1 VNGQRG
7 HLRKLVGRALFSLV
21 TTAVVT
27 GLLAPV
33 AAASP
38 IGDAEAAIMAAWD
51 KAGGD
56 TSPLGARKGDVY
68 PVGDGFA
75 LEFAGGKMYYTTE
88 TGAKYVYGPILD
100 KYESLGGAAG
110 SDLGF
115 PIASEVPGLAG
126 QDSRVATFS
135 ASDKPVIF
143 WTADHGAFVVRGPLS
158 AAWDKLGNSGG
169 VLGVPVGDETYDGDV
184 VSQKFSN
191 GAVSWNRKT
200 KQFTAEPAGLV
211 GDQLKGLDVTLDATG
226 AINMAWRSAGG
237 ANGPLG
243 AKQGGQYPMG
253 GDGVAQDFVGGKVFY
268 SPATGA
274 NAVES
279 NILTKYESL
288 GGPVNSDLGFP
299 IANESDGGFG
309 TASRIST
316 FSAADKPVIFWT
328 ADHGAFVVRGAMKA
342 AWDKLKGPNGKLG
355 VPVGDQATDGDV
367 ISQKFTGGKISWNR
381 TKNTFSTDPANL
393 APLLSGLQ
401 VSGQNQPSSAA
412 TPPHPK
418 KFTWHWWWLAAGIGG
433 LLLIVM
439 LLVGAFMWRRR
450 HTRPRG
456 ATLAHS
462 PDVDDGYDGDIGYET
477 PVEGQWHRDD
487 VDLDPHHVPHGD
499 VQPPERPAP
508 DGGPAPKMSW
518 LSRSDAAGEE
528 MRSAPDSG
536 PFELDDEDPDAVD
549 TNPIP
554 IVSDAARSRHPGYTE
569 GFSDS
574 LEDFA
579 EAPHAEVATP
589 EAGTPD
595 AGYPVAVSV
604 DDGYRD
610 GQDDE
615 PAGSQGW
622 YPEAGYAEAAYPEAG
637 YPVAGHPEAGY
648 PEARYAEAAYPEAG
662 YRQAGY
668 PQAASVEVPYPL
680 SAYPEAAAEAGY
692 LEGPEAPE
700 ALDAREVP
708 EAPEAPK
715 APHAPHAPEALAAPA
730 VPASHSGYGV
740 RTGRHAAADAEAA
753 REAREAHEAN
763 DARARDR
770 EFAEATR
777 PPVAVGSKPGTR
789 PTIHLPLDDPYQMPD
804 GYPIKASARFGLY
817 YTPASAL
824 YHDTLAELWLASED
838 VALANGFIK
847 AD

>member
-1 VNGQRG
+1 MNGQRG
-7 HLRKLVGRALFSLV
+7 HLRKLVGRALVGLV

-27 GLLAPV
+27 ILHAPV
-33 AAASP
+33 AVASP

-75 LEFAGGKMYYTTE
+75 LDFAGGKMYYTTD

-100 KYESLGGAAG
+100 KYESLGGPAG

-115 PIASEVPGLAG
+115 PTASEIPGLAG

-184 VSQKFSN
+184 VSQKFSG
-191 GAVSWNRKT
+191 GAVSWNRKA
-200 KQFTAEPAGLV
+200 KAFTADPATLA
-211 GDQLKGLDVTLDATG
+211 DQLKDLQVTLDAPA
-226 AINMAWRSAGG
+226 AINMAWRAAGG

-243 AKQGGQYPMG
+243 AKQGVQYPMG

-279 NILTKYESL
+279 DILARYESL

-309 TASRIST
+309 TASRICT

-328 ADHGAFVVRGAMKA
+328 ADHGAYVVRGAMKA

-355 VPVGDQATDGDV
+355 VPTGDQTTAGDV
-367 ISQKFTGGKISWNR
+367 ISQQFTGGKISWNR
-381 TKNTFSTDPANL
+381 AKNTFSTEPTNL

-401 VSGQNQPSSAA
+401 VPGQNQPSSAA
-412 TPPHPK
+412 MPPHAK
-418 KFTWHWWWLAAGIGG
+418 KFTWHWWYLGAGIGV
-433 LLLIVM
+433 LLLIVL
-439 LLVGAFMWRRR
+439 LLVGLFVWRRR
-450 HTRPRG
+450 HTRS
-456 ATLAHS
+456 AAAAYAHG
-462 PDVDDGYDGDIGYET
+462 PDIDDGYDGDIGYET
-477 PVEGQWHRDD
+477 AVEGHWARDD
-487 VDLDPHHVPHGD
+487 VDLDAHHVPHGD
-499 VQPPERPAP
+499 VQPPEPPTP
-508 DGGPAPKMSW
+508 DAGSAPKMSW
-518 LSRSDAAGEE
+518 LSRTDAADVRRGDDVPPAAAYDDETHSGSDAGQYGLEE
-528 MRSAPDSG
+528 
-536 PFELDDEDPDAVD
+536 EDPDAVN

-554 IVSDAARSRHPGYTE
+554 IASDALLSQHPGYSESFSGFPE
-569 GFSDS
+569 GFPEDS
-574 LEDFA
+574 Y
-579 EAPHAEVATP
+579 P
-589 EAGTPD
+589 EAAAPEATAPD
-595 AGYPVAVSV
+595 AGYPGAAIREG
-604 DDGYRD
+604 GYRD
-610 GQDDE
+610 GE
-615 PAGSQGW
+615 VPAGSEAG
-622 YPEAGYAEAAYPEAG
+622 YPEPAYPEAEYQEAEYQEAGYQEAGYPEAGYPAAGYAEAGYAEAE
-637 YPVAGHPEAGY
+637 
-648 PEARYAEAAYPEAG
+648 YPEAG

-668 PQAASVEVPYPL
+668 PQATAAEVPYPL

-692 LEGPEAPE
+692 LEALEALEAMEAP
-700 ALDAREVP
+700 
-708 EAPEAPK
+708 
-715 APHAPHAPEALAAPA
+715 APHSDAGP
-730 VPASHSGYGV
+730 
-740 RTGRHAAADAEAA
+740 RTGRHAAADAADAADEA
-753 REAREAHEAN
+753 
-763 DARARDR
+763 DAMDV
-770 EFAEATR
+770 EFNGATP
-777 PPVAVGSKPGTR
+777 PPVEPGSSPGTR

-817 YTPASAL
+817 YTPSSAL
-824 YHDTLAELWLASED
+824 YHDTLAEIWLASED